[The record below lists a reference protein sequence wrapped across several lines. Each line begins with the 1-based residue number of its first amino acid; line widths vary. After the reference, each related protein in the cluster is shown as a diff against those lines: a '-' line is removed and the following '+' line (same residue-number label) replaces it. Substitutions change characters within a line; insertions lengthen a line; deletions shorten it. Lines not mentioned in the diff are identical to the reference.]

1 MQIVSALFTEN
12 LDIRQVPGPSTRIDL
27 MGVMFDEAD
36 LAQQQRLK
44 CAFDPDGL
52 LNPGKVFPTLH
63 RCAEL
68 GRLHVHLG
76 RLPHP
81 DLPRF

>member
-1 MQIVSALFTEN
+1 VLTGEHGVGIEK
-12 LDIRQVPGPSTRIDL
+12 RDL
-27 MGVMFDEAD
+27 MPVMFDKVD
-36 LAQQQRLK
+36 LDQQQRLK

-68 GRLHVHLG
+68 GQMHVHRG
-76 RLPHP
+76 AVRFP

>member
-1 MQIVSALFTEN
+1 
-12 LDIRQVPGPSTRIDL
+12 
-27 MGVMFDEAD
+27 MGAMFDEID
-36 LAQQQRLK
+36 LAHQERLK

-68 GRLHVHLG
+68 GRLHVHHG
-76 RLPHP
+76 RLPHS